1 MDNIDYKKL
10 EEAEKNLTKQLLD
23 EKRERDVTFK
33 EETLY
38 KAGSALVSISVIL
51 LLNLTISAFLFLSS
65 TGGRF
70 YYLIIIMGL
79 LSSIAIIIKFYQAGV
94 HLKAQGSKARKIL
107 VRNEIELNELI
118 KKKQNKE
125 T

>member
-51 LLNLTISAFLFLSS
+51 FI
-65 TGGRF
+65 
-70 YYLIIIMGL
+70 
-79 LSSIAIIIKFYQAGV
+79 
-94 HLKAQGSKARKIL
+94 
-107 VRNEIELNELI
+107 NE
-118 KKKQNKE
+118 
-125 T
+125 